1 MSRGYEVWYIL
12 KTTHPLHEYL
22 RQISAALDTAR
33 FPAHICL
40 AEPTPRADT
49 AALLAN
55 AYRLHDKPQFDMP
68 TFPTIARTQSMRY
81 IQFNLRASI
90 DKNRTWS
97 LIVAQAPRDF
107 CNDELGRIMANYHL
121 YSTTIH
127 PSDYRIAVMDC
138 RSRDPAEWH
147 EIF

>member
-1 MSRGYEVWYIL
+1 
-12 KTTHPLHEYL
+12 
-22 RQISAALDTAR
+22 
-33 FPAHICL
+33 
-40 AEPTPRADT
+40 
-49 AALLAN
+49 
-55 AYRLHDKPQFDMP
+55 
-68 TFPTIARTQSMRY
+68 MRY
-81 IQFNLRASI
+81 IQFNLHATV

-107 CNDELGRIMANYHL
+107 FNSEMGRIMANYHL

-138 RSRDPAEWH
+138 RSRNPTEWV